1 MNWCKMN
8 TGKKGMLKMISKDKT
23 RITVTIDNENA
34 SFLDFVS
41 LNLQD
46 SKSNIINA
54 LVSQWKNWYLGTGEK
69 NS

>member
-1 MNWCKMN
+1 
-8 TGKKGMLKMISKDKT
+8 MISKDKT
-23 RITVTIDNENA
+23 RITITIDNENS

-54 LVSQWKNWYLGTGEK
+54 LVTQWKNWYLGQEK
-69 NS
+69 NVHEKENV

>member
-1 MNWCKMN
+1 
-8 TGKKGMLKMISKDKT
+8 MISKDKI

-46 SKSNIINA
+46 TKSNIINA
-54 LVSQWKNWYLGTGEK
+54 LIAQWKDWYLGGNSNEK
-69 NS
+69 EKL

>member
-1 MNWCKMN
+1 
-8 TGKKGMLKMISKDKT
+8 MISKDKT

-69 NS
+69 THEKENL

>member
-1 MNWCKMN
+1 
-8 TGKKGMLKMISKDKT
+8 MIAKNKT
-23 RITVTIDNENA
+23 RITITIDNENA

-54 LVSQWKNWYLGTGEK
+54 LLSQWKDCYLGGNSNEK
-69 NS
+69 ENL

>member
-1 MNWCKMN
+1 
-8 TGKKGMLKMISKDKT
+8 MIAKNKI
-23 RITVTIDNENA
+23 RITITIDNENA

-54 LVSQWKNWYLGTGEK
+54 LIAQWKDWYLGGNSNEK
-69 NS
+69 ENL

>member
-1 MNWCKMN
+1 
-8 TGKKGMLKMISKDKT
+8 MISKNKT

-54 LVSQWKNWYLGTGEK
+54 LVTQWRDWYLGTGEK
-69 NS
+69 TYEKENL

>member
-1 MNWCKMN
+1 
-8 TGKKGMLKMISKDKT
+8 MISKDKI

-46 SKSNIINA
+46 TKSNIINA
-54 LVSQWKNWYLGTGEK
+54 LVSQWKSWYLGTGENHEK
-69 NS
+69 ENV